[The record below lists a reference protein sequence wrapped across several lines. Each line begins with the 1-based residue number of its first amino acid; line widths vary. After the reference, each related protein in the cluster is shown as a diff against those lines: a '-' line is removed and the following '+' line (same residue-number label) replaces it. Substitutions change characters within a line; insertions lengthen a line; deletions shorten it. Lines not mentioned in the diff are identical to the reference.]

1 MKKLVSMMV
10 VLMLLVL
17 SLALAGCGAKQEEKT
32 DSDYEAY
39 DGYAYYQANGDLKYS
54 LETKDGL
61 KMHCFFQ
68 EDSPE
73 YVEEVYTIDLTTAD
87 KQDNILTVHNVTDGD
102 GNDISSQ
109 FKSLTYTFEKDQ
121 VTMKVQRDESTL
133 AGGESG
139 SVMTGDYVF
148 KEASAKSGASA
159 SSGSASSAAGSSYN
173 TDELARAAQDYY
185 RAQNGYC
192 PPEYN
197 VTTNANGTYTIQ
209 LYEVVKNGDGTSHTA
224 TSAWFTVNDHGVGT
238 NDTTGESVNL
248 LQ

>member
-1 MKKLVSMMV
+1 MKKLVSMAAAF
-10 VLMLLVL
+10 LLLVM
-17 SLALAGCGAKQEEKT
+17 SLALAGCGAKQDEKT

-54 LETKDGL
+54 LDTKDGL

-68 EDSPE
+68 EGSPE

-159 SSGSASSAAGSSYN
+159 SSGSSAAAGSSYN
-173 TDELARAAQDYY
+173 TDELARVAQDYY

-192 PPEYN
+192 PPQYN
-197 VTTNANGTYTIQ
+197 VTDNGNGTYTIQ
-209 LYEVVKNGDGTSHTA
+209 LYEVVDNGDGTSHTA
-224 TSAWFTVNDHGVGT
+224 TSAWYTVNASGVGT

-248 LQ
+248 MK

>member
-1 MKKLVSMMV
+1 M
-10 VLMLLVL
+10 
-17 SLALAGCGAKQEEKT
+17 
-32 DSDYEAY
+32 
-39 DGYAYYQANGDLKYS
+39 
-54 LETKDGL
+54 
-61 KMHCFFQ
+61 
-68 EDSPE
+68 
-73 YVEEVYTIDLTTAD
+73 EEVYTIDLTTAD

-159 SSGSASSAAGSSYN
+159 SSGSSAAAGSSYN
-173 TDELARAAQDYY
+173 TDELARVAQDYY

-192 PPEYN
+192 PPQYN
-197 VTTNANGTYTIQ
+197 VTDNGNGTYTIQ
-209 LYEVVKNGDGTSHTA
+209 LSEVVDNGDGTSHTA
-224 TSAWFTVNDHGVGT
+224 TSAWYTVNASGVGT

-248 LQ
+248 MK

>member
-1 MKKLVSMMV
+1 MKKIVSMAA
-10 VLMLLVL
+10 VLMLLVM
-17 SLALAGCGAKQEEKT
+17 SLALAGCGAKQDQKT
-32 DSDYEAY
+32 DADYEAY

-54 LETKDGL
+54 LETTDGL

-68 EDSPE
+68 EGSPE
-73 YVEEVYTIDLTTAD
+73 YVEEVYTMDLTTAD
-87 KQDNILTVHNVTDGD
+87 KHDNVLTIHNVTDGD

-109 FKSLTYTFEKDQ
+109 FKSLTYTFEEDQ
-121 VTMKVQRDESTL
+121 MTMKVQRDESTL

-159 SSGSASSAAGSSYN
+159 SSGSSAAAGSSYN
-173 TDELARAAQDYY
+173 TDELARVAQDYY

-192 PPEYN
+192 PPQYN
-197 VTTNANGTYTIQ
+197 VTDNGNGTYTIQ
-209 LYEVVKNGDGTSHTA
+209 LYEVVDNGDGTSHTA
-224 TSAWFTVNDHGVGT
+224 TSAWYTVNASGVGT

-248 LQ
+248 MQ

>member
-1 MKKLVSMMV
+1 MKKLVSMAAA
-10 VLMLLVL
+10 LMLLVM
-17 SLALAGCGAKQEEKT
+17 SLALAGCGAKQDEKT

-54 LETKDGL
+54 LDTKDGL

-68 EDSPE
+68 EGSPE

-87 KQDNILTVHNVTDGD
+87 KQDNILTVHNVIDGD

-148 KEASAKSGASA
+148 KEASAKSGDSA
-159 SSGSASSAAGSSYN
+159 SSGSSAAAGSSYN
-173 TDELARAAQDYY
+173 TDELARVAQDYY

-192 PPEYN
+192 PPQYN
-197 VTTNANGTYTIQ
+197 VTDNGNGTYTIQ
-209 LYEVVKNGDGTSHTA
+209 LYEVVDNGDGTSHTA
-224 TSAWFTVNDHGVGT
+224 TSAWYTVNASGVGT

-248 LQ
+248 MK

>member
-1 MKKLVSMMV
+1 MKKIVSIV
-10 VLMLLVL
+10 AVLMLLAV
-17 SLALAGCGAKQEEKT
+17 SLTLAGCGTKQNQKT

-54 LETKDGL
+54 LDTKDGL

-68 EDSPE
+68 EGSPE
-73 YVEEVYTIDLTTAD
+73 YIEEIYTIDLMTAD
-87 KQDNILTVHNVTDGD
+87 TQDNVLTVHNVTDGS

-109 FKSLTYTFEKDQ
+109 FKSLTYTFEEDQ
-121 VTMKVQRDESTL
+121 VIMNVQRDEYTL
-133 AGGESG
+133 AGGESS
-139 SVMTGDYVF
+139 SVMSGEYVF

-159 SSGSASSAAGSSYN
+159 SSGSSASAGSSYN
-173 TDELARAAQDYY
+173 TDELARVAQDYY

-197 VTTNANGTYTIQ
+197 VTDNGNGTYTIQ
-209 LYEVVKNGDGTSHTA
+209 LYETVDNGDGTYHTA
-224 TSAWFTVNDHGVGT
+224 TSAWYTVNASGVGT

-248 LQ
+248 MQ

>member
-1 MKKLVSMMV
+1 MKKLVSMAAAF
-10 VLMLLVL
+10 MLLVM

-54 LETKDGL
+54 LDTKDGL

-68 EDSPE
+68 EGSPE

-87 KQDNILTVHNVTDGD
+87 KQDNVLTVHNLTDGN

-159 SSGSASSAAGSSYN
+159 SSGSSAAAGSSYN
-173 TDELARAAQDYY
+173 TDELARVAQDYY

-192 PPEYN
+192 PPKYN
-197 VTTNANGTYTIQ
+197 VTDNGNGTYTIQ
-209 LYEVVKNGDGTSHTA
+209 LYEVVDNGDGTSHTA
-224 TSAWFTVNDHGVGT
+224 TSAWYTVNASGVGT

-248 LQ
+248 MK

>member
-1 MKKLVSMMV
+1 MKKVLSMMATM
-10 VLMLLVL
+10 VLLAT
-17 SLALAGCGAKQEEKT
+17 SLAMAGCGATQDEKT
-32 DSDYEAY
+32 DSDYETY
-39 DGYAYYQANGDLKYS
+39 DGYAYYQTNGDLKYS
-54 LETKDGL
+54 LDTKDGL

-68 EDSPE
+68 EGSPK

-133 AGGESG
+133 TGGESG

-159 SSGSASSAAGSSYN
+159 SSGSSTAAGSSYN
-173 TDELARAAQDYY
+173 TDELARVAQNYY

-192 PPEYN
+192 PPQYN
-197 VTTNANGTYTIQ
+197 VTDNGNGTYTIQ
-209 LYEVVKNGDGTSHTA
+209 LYEVVDNGDGTSHTA
-224 TSAWFTVNDHGVGT
+224 TSAWYTVNASGVGI

-248 LQ
+248 MK